1 MTTRASKN
9 RTARRDNKWG
19 AADRNRVVRGHVPC
33 AQASA
38 ALARPTPPPVAVRRR
53 VLRGFVRETG
63 LVEGRTWVG
72 KERATKWPR
81 RHAIAQAPTS
91 EFGCDC
97 CLFSCTRVSIAGPIL
112 RTRFWSRKRDHAA
125 DVRRP
130 QMTIPCMTPSSKS
143 TLWTPRIVARG
154 PVFWTTRWSSNRDRF
169 LTQFHYCWA
178 ALFVR
183 TSAAWAP
190 RSGSGNLPWGASGLA
205 HQHLRRHAGD
215 CQATLNRPRW
225 RGAGATRAQAEKRA
239 LPCSPGQG
247 LARDSRCRHIAPQ
260 SLSHGTVPKGEPH
273 VTPLTRTFE

>member
-1 MTTRASKN
+1 VLFAVTCRVPKPPPRSPDQRPPPLPCGAASCAASC
-9 RTARRDNKWG
+9 ARRGWLRVGRGSAKSG
-19 AADRNRVVRGHVPC
+19 RRNGP
-33 AQASA
+33 AGTQY
-38 ALARPTPPPVAVRRR
+38 LK
-53 VLRGFVRETG
+53 L
-63 LVEGRTWVG
+63 
-72 KERATKWPR
+72 
-81 RHAIAQAPTS
+81 
-91 EFGCDC
+91 FGSDC
-97 CLFSCTRVSIAGPIL
+97 CLFSCARVPIVGPIL

-239 LPCSPGQG
+239 LPCSPRQG

-260 SLSHGTVPKGEPH
+260 SLTHGA
-273 VTPLTRTFE
+273 VTK